1 MMAGRRL
8 LPDAGATE
16 ALGREIARLLERGD
30 VVALEG
36 DLGAGKTTLS
46 RAVIQ
51 ALGHEGDV
59 PSPTFTLVQFYP
71 LAPVALWHF
80 DLYRLSDASELV
92 ELGFDEAHAEGICL
106 IEWPAVA
113 DAVLPTERLEVR
125 LADACGGRAR
135 EARLVGRG
143 NWKARLQAAG
153 LDG

>member
-1 MMAGRRL
+1 MAQARL
-8 LPDAGATE
+8 LPDAEATI
-16 ALGREIARLLERGD
+16 ALGREIALLLTRGD
-30 VVALEG
+30 VVTLDG

-59 PSPTFTLVQFYP
+59 PSPTFTLVQSYP
-71 LAPVALWHF
+71 LSPAALWHF

-92 ELGFDEAHAEGICL
+92 ELGFDEAHSEGICL

-113 DAVLPTERLEVR
+113 DAVLPAERLEIR
-125 LADACGGRAR
+125 LSDACGGRAR

-143 NWKARLQAAG
+143 NWKARLRAAG